1 MTAGQRRDECDGPP
15 YGRPRGALQLEESR
29 RSFQRQ
35 VEQLKD
41 IDDKAMRSVRT
52 AVVVIGFV
60 VTAVGVVTR
69 IGNVSLGYGSAIF
82 TGFGVL
88 FLIVTV
94 VTGVGTAT
102 ITEYRTRLTEVERA
116 RLERPVDGPP
126 QRTAELVRIYHA
138 WLDATE
144 DELSESAASLGATLT
159 ALALGVT
166 SLSIAGAL
174 AVLEATHLL
183 DDLSPIHTVLL
194 NLFAVVSVLVALGL
208 GTKLTLRSVNPYL

>member
-1 MTAGQRRDECDGPP
+1 MTAGQRQNECDGPP
-15 YGRPRGALQLEESR
+15 SGRPRGALQLEESR

-60 VTAVGVVTR
+60 VAAVGVVTR
-69 IGNVSLGYGSAIF
+69 IGNVRLGYGSAIF

-116 RLERPVDGPP
+116 RLERPAGGYP

-159 ALALGVT
+159 ALALGVL

-174 AVLEATHLL
+174 AVLESTYLL
-183 DDLSPIHTVLL
+183 EDLSPLHTVLL

-208 GTKLTLRSVNPYL
+208 GTKLTLRGVNTYL